1 MCWKGRLG
9 SDRKELD
16 AKAKETGWI
25 HPTEASVI
33 LMSTNNSSAMHGKV
47 DKNGE
52 GSSES
57 ETFTEEVAGLGAI
70 SHPWFKPWPLG
81 RGEGTACVRLRDP
94 TLVRS
99 PTELTLKAHVSF
111 VSSGL
116 DTSKHAHSWPRKTGV
131 PLRPAAH

>member
-25 HPTEASVI
+25 PHPTGASVI
-33 LMSTNNSSAMHGKV
+33 LMSTNEFKCSSWEGGQKW
-47 DKNGE
+47 G

-70 SHPWFKPWPLG
+70 PTCGSSSGLWAG
-81 RGEGTACVRLRDP
+81 RAQPVRLRDP
-94 TLVRS
+94 TLLRS
-99 PTELTLKAHVSF
+99 
-111 VSSGL
+111 
-116 DTSKHAHSWPRKTGV
+116 
-131 PLRPAAH
+131 